1 MKTNEKAALAT
12 IRQRLIYLLTGEG
25 APSTAKPFVASA
37 IAELDKT
44 VDDLIAKQTWEP
56 GNPEHGNITGKPISH
71 AQFTIFTHYLGH
83 TRRLFV
89 AWRCP
94 FSRHYKNAKVL
105 ERAIVGLR
113 FGERY
118 VRPDK
123 PRDGSWY
130 MWDIGFASSLCV
142 QLMLAGDSLPADL
155 RQAIIEDLGAMPSKV
170 FSLDRLKGITRP
182 PVTSGSNNLDILHT
196 GFLRGL
202 AFDDPQ
208 WLTTVM
214 TQVPIAMGPNA
225 GGEGVQPD
233 WSYHFHGHG
242 VNTGYGTG
250 CLASQ
255 AEWLYLTQGTP
266 WQLPDSLREVHMNM
280 ISEFFARNMWRGRQV
295 PYSTD
300 RGITAPGA
308 IYGRGFLG
316 IMLFGLLTDLP
327 AKDKAVISAATADY
341 LKSLTPDG
349 KLAIHTDTEQGN
361 EANILPALLLA
372 SVPQPVQGDIS
383 ILNGF
388 RYYPHSSFALLR
400 QPNWFAAARM
410 PAAKNKTWN
419 SMLGAHIKGSSGA
432 EFSIAFMTD
441 GREFDHT
448 TIPTMNW
455 KRLMGVTRCD
465 AIEQPPESY
474 GQSTFCSGLAPLGAG
489 RAGDEFAVMGLQYLL
504 APAGQET
511 LRANK
516 SLFATPD
523 ALVLLGSMI
532 RCDSAEPVVTTLFHS
547 PLIDGEP
554 LAGEKDGIREL
565 KAGATVK
572 IRNVTI
578 RLLTDAQLII
588 ETRKGA
594 HNELNMPARA
604 PTDPEKITAW
614 SKVYERRWV
623 YLVVNHGVRPT
634 NGRYGAIISPGK
646 PADLKIVHEDG
657 HHRVATPDASTGG
670 EVRFPGDWRKPIGS
684 SYWGAEQHQ
693 WGSIARW
700 TPSDAPS
707 HANLEI
713 TPPARFVIGSE
724 NANTEIF
731 LPDGLEV
738 ENVTLK
744 TYEGRPFP
752 ANLLSLPA
760 KGQVLKLR
768 VRRTTKLQK

>member
-1 MKTNEKAALAT
+1 MNATEQTALAT

-25 APSTAKPFVASA
+25 APPTAQPFVASA
-37 IAELDKT
+37 VAELDKM
-44 VDDLIAKQTWEP
+44 VDALIAKQTWEP
-56 GNPEHGNITGKPISH
+56 GNPEHGNITGQPISH

-94 FSRHYKNAKVL
+94 FSRHYKSAKVL

-142 QLMLAGDSLPADL
+142 QLLLAGESLPADL

-202 AFDDPQ
+202 AFNDPQ
-208 WLTTVM
+208 WLATVM
-214 TQVPIAMGPNA
+214 KQVPIAMGPNA
-225 GGEGVQPD
+225 GGEGLQPD

-242 VNTGYGTG
+242 VNAGYGIG
-250 CLASQ
+250 CLSSQ

-266 WQLPDSLREVHMNM
+266 WQLPDAMREVHVNM
-280 ISEFFARNMWRGRQV
+280 VREFFGRNMWRGRV
-295 PYSTD
+295 APYSVD
-300 RGITAPGA
+300 RGIAGPGS
-308 IYGRGFLG
+308 IYVSGLFGVG
-316 IMLFGLLTDLP
+316 LFGLLTDLP
-327 AKDKAVISAATADY
+327 AQDKAVFAAVTADY
-341 LKSLTPDG
+341 LQSIGPDG
-349 KLAIHTDTEQGN
+349 KPSEFTQTSQGN
-361 EANILPALLLA
+361 EANLLPALLL
-372 SVPQPVQGDIS
+372 SGVPQPVTGDIG
-383 ILNGF
+383 LLAGL
-388 RYYPHSSFALLR
+388 RYYPDSSYLLIR
-400 QPNWFAAARM
+400 TANWFAAARM

-419 SMLGAHIKGSSGA
+419 SMLGSHLRGSSGA

-465 AIEQPPESY
+465 AIEQPPEAY
-474 GQSTFCSGLAPLGAG
+474 GQSNFCGGLAGN
-489 RAGDEFAVMGLQYLL
+489 EFAVLGLQYLL
-504 APAGQET
+504 APAGMDT

-523 ALVLLGSMI
+523 ALILLGTQV
-532 RCDSAEPVVTTLFHS
+532 RCDSAEPVVTTLFHT
-547 PLIDGEP
+547 PLNDED
-554 LAGEKDGIREL
+554 LTSRAVKAGETI
-565 KAGATVK
+565 K

-578 RLLTDAQLII
+578 RLLTDAQLIV
-588 ETRKGA
+588 ENRQGA
-594 HNELNMPARA
+594 YADLNHSERTPG
-604 PTDPEKITAW
+604 DPKQRTSW
-614 SKVYERRWV
+614 TKVYERRWA

-634 NGRYGAIISPGK
+634 NGRYGAIIYPGQ
-646 PADLKIVHEDG
+646 PAEFKIVHEDD
-657 HHRVATPDASTGG
+657 HHRVATPDGSTGG

-700 TPSDAPS
+700 TPCDAPS

-713 TPPARFVIGSE
+713 TPPARFVTGSE
-724 NANTEIF
+724 NANTEIV